1 MLEKS
6 QLEYAWRCKEPCP
19 RTTVKSD
26 RGCQTDIE
34 WDIIPPSISPEQE
47 KPLFMLRPCH

>member
-1 MLEKS
+1 MHGD
-6 QLEYAWRCKEPCP
+6 
-19 RTTVKSD
+19 VKSLAQGPPLNQT

-34 WDIIPPSISPEQE
+34 WDITPPSISPEQE